1 MFHSLK
7 KKQTS
12 SVKSERL
19 NKTEEKNDP
28 NAKKF
33 TYQKKSGLFIIPE
46 ENEYVPYLKNYE
58 PLN

>member
-7 KKQTS
+7 KKETS
-12 SVKSERL
+12 SAKSERL
-19 NKTEEKNDP
+19 NKTEEKTDP

-46 ENEYVPYLKNYE
+46 EN
-58 PLN
+58 